1 MRILVVGLLALVL
14 FAAGC
19 GVNKDY
25 VAEQIQASEART
37 NAQISDVSSQ
47 ADANAAEVARL
58 KALAE
63 ELEGKADMALNKAAG
78 FENYQVLWTGEV
90 NFAFDSYEIDDIA
103 AAIINEAGTKMEQV
117 PGALL
122 EIVGHTDATGNSKYN
137 LTLGD
142 KRANA
147 VKRHLADNFGISL
160 YRMFVLS
167 YGESKPKATMGEQ
180 QAASKNRRATLTIWG
195 PLE

>member
-1 MRILVVGLLALVL
+1 MKILVVGLLTLVL

-37 NAQISDVSSQ
+37 SAQISGISDK
-47 ADANAAEVARL
+47 ADANEAEVAKL
-58 KALAE
+58 QALAA
-63 ELEGKADMALNKAAG
+63 ELEGKADKALNKASG

-90 NFAFDSYEIDDIA
+90 NFAFDSYEVDDIA

-122 EIVGHTDATGNSKYN
+122 EIVGHTDATGNSTYN
-137 LTLGD
+137 IELGN
-142 KRANA
+142 KRAEA

-167 YGESKPKATMGEQ
+167 YGESKPKAMMDEQ
-180 QAASKNRRATLTIWG
+180 QSASKNRRATLTVWG
-195 PLE
+195 ALE

>member
-1 MRILVVGLLALVL
+1 MKILVVGLLALVL

-37 NAQISDVSSQ
+37 NAQISSVSNKTDS
-47 ADANAAEVARL
+47 NAAEVAKL
-58 KALAE
+58 QALAK
-63 ELEGKADMALNKAAG
+63 ELGSKADMAINKASG

-90 NFAFDSYEIDDIA
+90 NFAFDSFEIDDIA
-103 AAIINEAGTKMEQV
+103 ATIINEAGAKMEQV
-117 PGALL
+117 PGSLL
-122 EIVGHTDATGNSKYN
+122 EIVGHTDATGSAKYN
-137 LTLGD
+137 LTMGE
-142 KRANA
+142 KRADA

-167 YGESKPKATMGEQ
+167 YGESKPKAMMDEN

-195 PLE
+195 AMQ